1 MANNIVSLDS
11 LDIKIADFISEITK
25 LDQSKV
31 LVSFVPKGQK
41 FGSYG
46 ENICYVK
53 FYNENDERQIYK
65 QRTSKYDPESETNT
79 ITQSTMR
86 TLMLHLV
93 LYGPQSGELAALI
106 NESLYTNKGKDFLYS
121 NNLSLIPDRTSFPFK
136 SYEEIGGRWWQREDV
151 KLYFYNSI
159 SIEEVVGTIS
169 ELDITIDRQ

>member
-11 LDIKIADFISEITK
+11 LDLKMADFVSDVTK

-31 LVSFVPKGQK
+31 LISYNPKGQK

-46 ENICYVK
+46 ENVCYVK
-53 FYNENDERQIYK
+53 FYDENDERQMYK
-65 QRTSKYDPESETNT
+65 QRTMKYNPETESNT

-93 LYGPQSGELAALI
+93 VYGPQAGELASLI
-106 NESLYTNKGKDFLYS
+106 NEMLYTNKGKDFLYS

-136 SYEEIGGRWWQREDV
+136 SYEEIGGRWWHREDI

-159 SIEEVVGTIS
+159 SVEEVVGTIS